1 MTPFQ
6 AQLATKQLVRDMV
19 NEFGADRAAY
29 YCSLGYSWS
38 EAVAEHCNWLAAQN
52 EKLRKQLAQLD
63 QAERF
68 PLSSGGGDIDPAPTR
83 RQGLANKLKGPNL

>member
-19 NEFGADRAAY
+19 EEFGADRAAY

-38 EAVAEHCNWLAAQN
+38 EAVAAHCDWLAAEN
-52 EKLRKQLAQLD
+52 EKLRKQLELGQFS
-63 QAERF
+63 ERV
-68 PLSSGGGDIDPAPTR
+68 PLSSGGGDIDPAPAR
-83 RQGLANKLKGPNL
+83 RKGLANKLKVRGE